1 MIQVGTSLKVIDN
14 SGAKKILCLKV
25 YNGYKRRYAVVGDVI
40 LISVKTLRKRRR
52 FASKV
57 KKGGMHKALIVR
69 TRDSLRT
76 HSCDLMS
83 FADNAAVLITPK
95 NKLVGTR
102 IFGSLP
108 KSLRFTKFL
117 RLVSISA
124 GFAH

>member
-1 MIQVGTSLKVIDN
+1 MIQVGTSLKIIDN
-14 SGAKKILCLKV
+14 SGAKKVLCLKV

-52 FASKV
+52 FSSKV

-69 TRDSLRT
+69 TRSSLKT
-76 HSCDLMS
+76 HSCD
-83 FADNAAVLITPK
+83 FTHFTDNAAVLITLK

-108 KSLRFTKFL
+108 KVLRFTKFL
-117 RLVSISA
+117 RLVSVSA
-124 GFAH
+124 GFVC

>member
-1 MIQVGTSLKVIDN
+1 MIQVGTSLKIIDN
-14 SGAKKILCLKV
+14 SGAKKVLCLKV

-52 FASKV
+52 FSSKV

-69 TRDSLRT
+69 TRSSLKT
-76 HSCDLMS
+76 HSCDLTH
-83 FADNAAVLITPK
+83 FTDNAAVLITLK

-108 KSLRFTKFL
+108 KVLRFTKFL
-117 RLVSISA
+117 RLVSVSA
-124 GFAH
+124 GFVC